1 MKNLLKKTFS
11 ILIALA
17 VLLCCVSA
25 FAEETGETESVNL
38 PVFEIGRG
46 ISGTISPDSATEI
59 KAHAGRRGQVQFTL
73 KLAEDCDVSV
83 AIDGGGVFLM
93 RADANAPVYTFIKRF
108 EWNEYAVISMTS
120 SRTTGYSLVSEI
132 LPEEPAP
139 EEKQEEVPVEE
150 PAPEEK
156 QEETTADA
164 PSPVEEPDAESR
176 EETREEQQVPEVNAE
191 EEEQG
196 APAMEEE
203 KQEESLGEIQEETQE
218 EPVEDSTEESEAPTV
233 ETGTETAE
241 IESEQLTG
249 EEDPTNMTEDTETAE
264 QPITEEANP
273 EGQAENSEEDQTE
286 NSEEGQQETEN
297 TEGPTNSIEIII
309 AKVLTPEESWN
320 GKVRNNKPTIL
331 KLDVA
336 QTRTIHML
344 VEGKD
349 VCYSVQKS
357 DRITEDA
364 GQVLTDTETNRSIT
378 SWTAEAGSY
387 LISIKAGENS
397 FAAKVAVTFMSDEEF
412 EAWGNE
418 QDIIDTKKNT
428 EENIEEVSE
437 DETEVSDITEQDE
450 MTKKEID
457 QVHESE
463 NNEENRPESETE
475 RSIDIYL
482 NWDYE
487 YPIVGDTAHFT
498 SKLTGYDDLSYTVQW
513 QVSLDEENWKDYD
526 GATQENLDVVITEEL
541 KGAYWRLVIY
551 VEQDNE
557 M

>member
-46 ISGTISPDSATEI
+46 MSGTISPDSATEI

-73 KLAEDCDVSV
+73 TLAEDCDVSV

-93 RADANAPVYTFIKRF
+93 RADANSPAYTFIKRF

-120 SRTTGYSLVSEI
+120 SRTTGYSLISEI
-132 LPEEPAP
+132 LPEEPVP

-150 PAPEEK
+150 PAPEESR
-156 QEETTADA
+156 EEITTDEPA
-164 PSPVEEPDAESR
+164 PVEEPVAES
-176 EETREEQQVPEVNAE
+176 EEVQEEQKAPDVNAE
-191 EEEQG
+191 EEQQET
-196 APAMEEE
+196 PATEE
-203 KQEESLGEIQEETQE
+203 KQEEAQE
-218 EPVEDSTEESEAPTV
+218 EPQEESGEESATPTAEA
-233 ETGTETAE
+233 GNETAE
-241 IESEQLTG
+241 TDGEPLSVEDNPTETTEQ
-249 EEDPTNMTEDTETAE
+249 TETAE
-264 QPITEEANP
+264 QPAAEEAEP
-273 EGQAENSEEDQTE
+273 EKPAENSED
-286 NSEEGQQETEN
+286 GLQEPEN
-297 TEGPTNSIEIII
+297 TEGAANSIEIII
-309 AKVLTPEESWN
+309 AKALTPEESWN

-387 LISIKAGENS
+387 LINIMAGEKS
-397 FAAKVAVTFMSDEEF
+397 LLAKVTVSFMNDEEF
-412 EAWGNE
+412 EAWEAE
-418 QDIIDTKKNT
+418 QAALEA
-428 EENIEEVSE
+428 EENQPEEE
-437 DETEVSDITEQDE
+437 LPEELKEEPETTP
-450 MTKKEID
+450 
-457 QVHESE
+457 
-463 NNEENRPESETE
+463 EENPEGNPGDEPE
-475 RSIDIYL
+475 RSVFITLSWDTDKPQNGDI
-482 NWDYE
+482 
-487 YPIVGDTAHFT
+487 AHFRST
-498 SKLTGYDDLSYTVQW
+498 LTGYESLIYTLQWQTSWDQDIWTDYLGATGPDLDVTMTDDL
-513 QVSLDEENWKDYD
+513 D
-526 GATQENLDVVITEEL
+526 GI
-541 KGAYWRLVIY
+541 YFRLV
-551 VEQDNE
+551 VFLEDEQE
-557 M
+557 G

>member
-1 MKNLLKKTFS
+1 MTMKNLLKKTFS

-17 VLLCCVSA
+17 VLLCGVSA

-46 ISGTISPDSATEI
+46 MSGTISPDFATEI

-73 KLAEDCDVSV
+73 TLTEDSDISV
-83 AIDGGGVFLM
+83 AIDGGDVFLM
-93 RADANAPVYTFIKRF
+93 RPDANAPVYTFIKRF
-108 EWNEYAVISMTS
+108 AWNEYAVISMNS

-150 PAPEEK
+150 PSPEEK

-164 PSPVEEPDAESR
+164 PSPVEEPAAEPQ

-196 APAMEEE
+196 APALEEE
-203 KQEESLGEIQEETQE
+203 KQDESLEEIQEETQE
-218 EPVEDSTEESEAPTV
+218 EPAEDSTEESEAPTV
-233 ETGTETAE
+233 EAENETAG
-241 IESEQLTG
+241 IESEQENG
-249 EEDPTNMTEDTETAE
+249 DEDPTKKTEDTETAE

-297 TEGPTNSIEIII
+297 TEGPTDSIEVII
-309 AKVLTPEESWN
+309 AKALTPEESWN

-336 QTRTIHML
+336 QTRSIHML

-349 VCYSVQKS
+349 VCYSVQKA
-357 DRITEDA
+357 DRVTEDV

-387 LISIKAGENS
+387 LISLKAGEYS
-397 FAAKVAVTFMSDEEF
+397 LAARVAITFMTDEQFEEWEAEQEALEETTDEQQESGSEVESDEPEDQ
-412 EAWGNE
+412 EETENE
-418 QDIIDTKKNT
+418 RSVKLHVSWDTEIHEIGSTAHVVAELKGYENIDYSLQWQNSPDAEVWTDVIGETGDSIDVTLT
-428 EENIEEVSE
+428 EEN
-437 DETEVSDITEQDE
+437 D
-450 MTKKEID
+450 
-457 QVHESE
+457 
-463 NNEENRPESETE
+463 
-475 RSIDIYL
+475 
-482 NWDYE
+482 DYFWR
-487 YPIVGDTAHFT
+487 IV
-498 SKLTGYDDLSYTVQW
+498 V
-513 QVSLDEENWKDYD
+513 
-526 GATQENLDVVITEEL
+526 
-541 KGAYWRLVIY
+541 Y
-551 VEQDNE
+551 VEKPIE
-557 M
+557 

>member
-25 FAEETGETESVNL
+25 FAEETGETESVYL

-46 ISGTISPDSATEI
+46 MSGTISPDFATEI

-73 KLAEDCDVSV
+73 TLAEDCDISV

-93 RADANAPVYTFIKRF
+93 RADANSPAYTFIKRF

-139 EEKQEEVPVEE
+139 EEKQEEVPAEE

-164 PSPVEEPDAESR
+164 PSPGEEPDAESR

-249 EEDPTNMTEDTETAE
+249 EEDPIGTTEDTETAE

-273 EGQAENSEEDQTE
+273 EDQTE
-286 NSEEGQQETEN
+286 NSEEDQQETEN

-309 AKVLTPEESWN
+309 AKALTPEESWN

-387 LISIKAGENS
+387 LISLKAGEYS
-397 FAAKVAVTFMSDEEF
+397 LAARVAITFMTDEQFEEWEAEQEALEETTDEQQESGSEVESDEPEDQ
-412 EAWGNE
+412 EETENE
-418 QDIIDTKKNT
+418 RSVKLHVSWDTEIHEIGSTAHVVAELKGYENIDYSLQWQNSPDAEVWTDVIGETGDSIDVTLT
-428 EENIEEVSE
+428 EENDDYFWRIVVYLEKPIE
-437 DETEVSDITEQDE
+437 
-450 MTKKEID
+450 
-457 QVHESE
+457 
-463 NNEENRPESETE
+463 
-475 RSIDIYL
+475 
-482 NWDYE
+482 
-487 YPIVGDTAHFT
+487 
-498 SKLTGYDDLSYTVQW
+498 
-513 QVSLDEENWKDYD
+513 
-526 GATQENLDVVITEEL
+526 
-541 KGAYWRLVIY
+541 
-551 VEQDNE
+551 
-557 M
+557 